1 MTVQV
6 AAGRRDKRFTLMNPG
21 EMVPD
26 GGGGW
31 TETPAILADPIY
43 GELQP
48 ASVRDLERMMPNVV
62 VASASHVVTIPY
74 VPGVTLVSTL
84 VFHDPRSG
92 DRTFSIAG
100 LIDPDERHIQLVLAC
115 EEAL

>member
-1 MTVQV
+1 MPI
-6 AAGRRDKRFTLMNPG
+6 ASGRRRHVLTLMNPG

-31 TETPAILADPIY
+31 TETPAVLGDVY
-43 GELQP
+43 GEILP
-48 ASVRDLERMMPNVV
+48 ATVRDLERLMPNVV
-62 VASASHVVTIPY
+62 VASASHLVTIPY
-74 VPGVTLVSTL
+74 LPGVTLVST
-84 VFHDPRSG
+84 VIFHDDGG

-100 LIDPDERHIQLVLAC
+100 IVDPEERHLELVLAC